1 MVISELYMYKERHQQ
16 DGGWRGPNGHQPR
29 KKQQKKDFKLKMA
42 QGNSR
47 YK

>member
-1 MVISELYMYKERHQQ
+1 MYKERHQQ
-16 DGGWRGPNGHQPR
+16 DGGLGGPNGH
-29 KKQQKKDFKLKMA
+29 QQKKDFKLKMA